1 MKVSKIKNKYTLIKG
16 SFFFSLPGII
26 SALLAL
32 VSIPIYLNQI
42 SNNLY
47 SSFILQ
53 HFFLTIS
60 IILNL
65 GLSKI
70 TNIEIAKNQN
80 EEKINNKIKLII
92 AISAIKSII
101 ISTLIYVIIKFFILM
116 FKINSLYSL
125 IDIQVLFGLIL
136 TNIYLTLD
144 AILRGKLYYKFS
156 ALGNLIFY
164 SFSISLPIF
173 FCLLFEINFN
183 FLFNISLF
191 IKLFSLIMILFFLLK
206 NIDLFNKLKKDNFI
220 KIYINSYKWISINLV
235 FHQIYNY
242 LDKYLVKIFF
252 NNIFFVF
259 YSVSQQIA
267 SKITIPFNGINHI
280 FLTLN
285 SKSNG
290 SIYQL
295 INFIYLYILL
305 INISFYAILPL
316 LDPALKIWLKE
327 NYNQYYLTL
336 SLIFFLTGSIG
347 SLSNLLLDFYDINNL
362 SKKNLKIDS
371 LMLIPFLMMIAFAI
385 YNNNNIY
392 LVAFSIL
399 LKDIFLILIR
409 LLPLN
414 FSSKYKLFIASQ
426 ISILALIVLFKLLN
440 LSYLYLMVIHILM
453 FLTFFRFK
461 NLLIFIRKF

>member
-1 MKVSKIKNKYTLIKG
+1 MKVSKNNNKYTFIKG

-47 SSFILQ
+47 SNFILQ

-60 IILNL
+60 IILNF

-80 EEKINNKIKLII
+80 EKILNNKIKLII
-92 AISAIKSII
+92 AISAIKSITV
-101 ISTLIYVIIKFFILM
+101 STLIYVIIKFFILI
-116 FKINSLYSL
+116 FEINSLYSL
-125 IDIQVLFGLIL
+125 IDIQVLFGLII
-136 TNIYLTLD
+136 TNIYLTSD
-144 AILRGKLYYKFS
+144 AILRGKLCYKLS

-183 FLFNISLF
+183 FLFNISLY
-191 IKLFSLIMILFFLLK
+191 IKLFGLIMILFFLLK
-206 NIDLFNKLKKDNFI
+206 NINLFNKLKKDNFI
-220 KIYINSYKWISINLV
+220 KIYIKSYKWISINLV

-252 NNIFFVF
+252 SNIFFVF

-267 SKITIPFNGINHI
+267 SKLTIPFNGINHI

-285 SKSNG
+285 SKSKG
-290 SIYQL
+290 SIYEL
-295 INFIYLYILL
+295 INCIYLYIFL
-305 INISFYAILPL
+305 INISFYTILPL

-336 SLIFFLTGSIG
+336 SLTFFLTGSIG

-362 SKKNLKIDS
+362 SKKNFKIDS
-371 LMLIPFLMMIAFAI
+371 LILIPFLMMVIFAI
-385 YNNNNIY
+385 YNNNIY
-392 LVAFSIL
+392 LVALSIL
-399 LKDIFLILIR
+399 LKDVFLILIR

-414 FSSKYKLFIASQ
+414 FSSKHKLFITSQ
-426 ISILALIVLFKLLN
+426 ISILALIVLFKILN
-440 LSYLYLMVIHILM
+440 LSYLYLMVMHILI
-453 FLTFFRFK
+453 FLTYFRFK